1 MKVMGKKLKSMR
13 AATTIEIETKIYKKK
28 KETKIYSHHK
38 FQVKRFKIS
47 RGILNIF

>member
-13 AATTIEIETKIYKKK
+13 AATTTEI
-28 KETKIYSHHK
+28 ETKIYSHHK

-47 RGILNIF
+47 QGILNTF